1 MKFTS
6 LAAVAAMMTAASPVL
21 AAEPAVEQ
29 TAPVPSLSAPIPAT
43 PAYLTLPANSELT
56 VTPNSE
62 VSSKTM
68 KEGDVFTI
76 STVYDVMMN
85 GYVVVPKGTRG
96 QGKITW
102 RTGKGAFG
110 KSAKIDV
117 TFEWLEIGGRRVV
130 IEGKHR
136 QEGQGNTAATVGTVL
151 AAGVFGGF
159 VTGKSA
165 IIPNGMQ
172 LKAYTAEP
180 IQFQTTGLQAA
191 PQQAVIVPG
200 GPAVTQGTS
209 PAVTPVSSGDH
220 AQ

>member
-1 MKFTS
+1 MILKAVS
-6 LAAVAAMMTAASPVL
+6 LSAVALAAIGSVHAAEAVNQSPVVAAAVAPVASSNVW
-21 AAEPAVEQ
+21 V
-29 TAPVPSLSAPIPAT
+29 
-43 PAYLTLPANSELT
+43 LPANTELT
-56 VTPNSE
+56 ITPNSD

-68 KEGDVFTI
+68 REGDVFTV

-85 GYVVVPKGTRG
+85 NYIVIPKGTRG

-110 KSAKIDV
+110 KSAKMDLV
-117 TFEWLEIGGRRVV
+117 FEWIEVGGRRVT

-165 IIPNGMQ
+165 VVPNGMQ
-172 LKAYTAEP
+172 LKAHTAEP
-180 IQFQTTGLQAA
+180 IQFQSQALQPAPLQAA
-191 PQQAVIVPG
+191 VVSG
-200 GPAVTQGTS
+200 GPVVSQGTS
-209 PAVTPVSSGDH
+209 PAVTPVSSSDH

>member
-6 LAAVAAMMTAASPVL
+6 LAAIAAAMTAASPVL
-21 AAEPAVEQ
+21 AAEQAVSSAVVAAQPALSV
-29 TAPVPSLSAPIPAT
+29 APAGS
-43 PAYLTLPANSELT
+43 LTLPANSELT

-62 VSSKTM
+62 VSSKSM
-68 KEGDVFTI
+68 REGDVFTI
-76 STVYDVMMN
+76 TTVYDVMMN
-85 GYVVVPKGTRG
+85 GYVVIPKGTRG

-110 KSAKIDV
+110 KSAKMDV
-117 TFEWLEIGGRRVV
+117 TMEWLEIGGRRVV

-136 QEGQGNTAATVGTVL
+136 QEGQGNTAATLGTVL
-151 AAGVFGGF
+151 AVGVFAGF

-165 IIPNGMQ
+165 VIPNGMQ

-180 IQFQTTGLQAA
+180 IQFQAAGLAPAPVQAA
-191 PQQAVIVPG
+191 VVSGSAV
-200 GPAVTQGTS
+200 VTQGTS
-209 PAVTPVSSGDH
+209 PAVATVSSGDH